1 MIEFMSVGHMIVWIL
16 FVLFVSMKQ
25 LLRSSTMTGVA
36 VLMMIYVSS
45 RFEMISKIEKFGHK
59 LAI

>member
-1 MIEFMSVGHMIVWIL
+1 MIVWIL
-16 FVLFVSMKQ
+16 LVLFVSMKQ
-25 LLRSSTMTGVA
+25 LLRSSTMIGVA

-45 RFEMISKIEKFGHK
+45 KFEMISKIEKFGHK